1 VDCKEDAMSDQS
13 KIAKPDDTAIKQN
26 DAALAEAKRRQAA
39 FDNRPWAVPVPAPKK
54 WWQFWK

>member
-1 VDCKEDAMSDQS
+1 MSDQS